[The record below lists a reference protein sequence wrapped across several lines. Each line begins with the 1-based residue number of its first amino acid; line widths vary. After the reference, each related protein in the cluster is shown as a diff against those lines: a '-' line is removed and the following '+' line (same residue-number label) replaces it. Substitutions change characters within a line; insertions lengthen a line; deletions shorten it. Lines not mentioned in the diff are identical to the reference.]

1 MLPFALPTF
10 FDMNPV
16 FFFSPNLRLEAL
28 PVVFLCVRVHVLF
41 DHALFTLKRLG
52 LFPFPVP
59 DRLEINKKVSVYRN
73 VYE

>member
-1 MLPFALPTF
+1 
-10 FDMNPV
+10 
-16 FFFSPNLRLEAL
+16 
-28 PVVFLCVRVHVLF
+28 VFLCVRVHVLF

-59 DRLEINKKVSVYRN
+59 DRLEINKKVSVSHN